1 MTMNAFKQLLKSSGG
16 HPPIGTWIMSAN
28 PLVAEAVGCAG
39 FDWGVVDMEHAPL
52 DLPGVVHMLQAVAST
67 KMLPVVR
74 VPWNDA
80 VVVKR
85 VLDAGAMSL
94 MFPMI
99 QNAAEAEQ
107 AIAATRYPPEGV
119 RGVAGMSRASRFGT
133 AHHYLK
139 TANQQVSVIVQL
151 ETPAAVHRLEAI
163 ARVKGVDAL
172 FVGPADLSA
181 AMGHLGD
188 AHHPA
193 VMDLMAQ
200 AARRCKEL
208 GMAIGTVGDTPE
220 LVAQYR
226 AAGFD
231 YVAIASDL
239 GLMMRGARSAIASL
253 RTRDAEHVHSL
264 SSGTQTGAST

>member
-1 MTMNAFKQLLKSSGG
+1 MNAFKQLLKSSGG
-16 HPPIGTWIMSAN
+16 HPPVGTWIMSAC
-28 PLVAEAVGCAG
+28 PLLAEAVGCAG
-39 FDWGVVDMEHAPL
+39 FDWGVIDMEHAPL
-52 DLPGVVHMLQAVAST
+52 DLTGVVHMLQAVAST

-85 VLDAGAMSL
+85 VLDAGATAL

-99 QNAAEAEQ
+99 QNAAEAEH
-107 AIAATRYPPEGV
+107 AVAATRYPPEGV

-139 TANQQVSVIVQL
+139 MANQQVSVILQL
-151 ETPAAVHRLEAI
+151 ETPAALHQVDAI
-163 ARVKGVDAL
+163 AQVKGVDAL
-172 FVGPADLSA
+172 FIGPADLSA
-181 AMGHLGD
+181 SMGHLGEP
-188 AHHPA
+188 HHPA

-200 AARRCKEL
+200 AAQRCKPL
-208 GMAIGTVGDTPE
+208 GMAIGTIGDTAE

-231 YVAIASDL
+231 FVAIGSDL
-239 GLMMRGARSAIASL
+239 GLMMRGARSVIASL
-253 RTRDAEHVHSL
+253 RTRDAEHVHLL
-264 SSGTQTGAST
+264 SSGTQTGTGG

>member
-1 MTMNAFKQLLKSSGG
+1 MNAFKQLLKSSGG
-16 HPPIGTWIMSAN
+16 HPPVGTWILSAT
-28 PLVAEAVGCAG
+28 PLLAEAIGCAG

-52 DLPGVVHMLQAVAST
+52 DVPGVVAMLQAVAST

-85 VLDAGAMSL
+85 VLDAGATTL

-99 QNAAEAEQ
+99 QNADEAKR
-107 AIAATRYPPEGV
+107 AVAATRYPPEGT

-133 AHHYLK
+133 AHHHLK
-139 TANQQVSVIVQL
+139 TANQHVGVILQL
-151 ETPAAVHRLEAI
+151 ETPAALQHLEAI
-163 ARVKGVDAL
+163 ARVTGVDAL

-181 AMGHLGD
+181 AMGHLGE

-193 VMDLMAQ
+193 VIDQMGQ
-200 AARRCKEL
+200 AAQRCKAL
-208 GMAIGTVGDTPE
+208 GMAIGTVGDNAE

-231 YVAIASDL
+231 FVAIGSDL

-253 RTRDAEHVHSL
+253 RTRDADHVHSL
-264 SSGTQTGAST
+264 SSGTHTGTGG